1 MQELCCKSIIPIFQ
15 VVQTGEFMI
24 PSQPVVDK
32 KTLFRKLTN
41 NNKNKYIKK
50 GYTVA
55 HITSCP
61 AYPCNFAEN
70 YAAQLTK
77 QNFSSMSLNAKHKA
91 L

>member
-41 NNKNKYIKK
+41 N
-50 GYTVA
+50 T
-55 HITSCP
+55 HITDDIWQTNVKP
-61 AYPCNFAEN
+61 IG
-70 YAAQLTK
+70 QLGRK
-77 QNFSSMSLNAKHKA
+77 RHVWK
-91 L
+91 